1 MKATITAP
9 AGTLYW
15 DGACPI
21 CQRWVG
27 RLAFIARQG
36 GFELVPLQSE
46 AARLDLGLREGELP
60 TEMKLRLADGRLLGG
75 VDAYI
80 ALAEAAGWTAPLGW
94 LARLPGFNALAW
106 RAYRWVAANRYCL
119 AGKCELRTAKGGAVL

>member
-1 MKATITAP
+1 M
-9 AGTLYW
+9 
-15 DGACPI
+15 
-21 CQRWVG
+21 
-27 RLAFIARQG
+27 AFIARQG

-94 LARLPGFNALAW
+94 LARLPGLNALAW